1 MARASRANSER
12 PDRLLAADC
21 VRMPTEHQQYSTRN
35 QAQTIRDCAWRHGI
49 RLVRT
54 YSDNAKSG
62 LVTGGRTALQQ
73 MIADVDSGAAEF
85 SVILVYDVTRWG

>member
-1 MARASRANSER
+1 M
-12 PDRLLAADC
+12 AADY

-73 MIADVDSGAAEF
+73 MIADVDSGVAEF